1 MQVDLTDGYKTVVGR
16 SVGWSVT
23 RHRMPVVLLV
33 LADSPTLIFSLLHLS
48 ALYLLFVVLLLK
60 RLTSGTL
67 NITAQCVHLML
78 CCTFNME

>member
-16 SVGWSVT
+16 SVGWSIT

-48 ALYLLFVVLLLK
+48 ALYLLFCSFIVEA
-60 RLTSGTL
+60 S
-67 NITAQCVHLML
+67 NIW
-78 CCTFNME
+78 NS